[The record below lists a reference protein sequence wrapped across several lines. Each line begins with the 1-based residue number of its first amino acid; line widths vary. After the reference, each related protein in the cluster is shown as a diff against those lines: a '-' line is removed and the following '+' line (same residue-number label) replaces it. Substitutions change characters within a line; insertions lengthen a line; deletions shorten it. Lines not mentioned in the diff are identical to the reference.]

1 MGCIRCYDD
10 GSAGPKRMVTGFHKL
25 RVLLAGAIVALAGAL
40 PVSAGTG
47 PGHLGLPVA
56 TAYGNQYQNNEMS
69 AMCVDCHT
77 GNPSA
82 RTAEKAGPPL
92 VNDPAFQGTHFT
104 YRAGKSTNNVYNV
117 DVAWE
122 KLDRWGT
129 DNTNLNYSYGFSKYG
144 SLGAGVSVTGVAGEM
159 ICESCHNIVVNVP
172 GSTPIPEGKGNKK
185 LLAWDAEET
194 TTGILCEG
202 CHGLSLGFDPSKF
215 QHHTGDVNS
224 TTGAV
229 LSTSSTRSVPLAGSG
244 VTYPAV
250 DAVSCRSCHVAHDG
264 IKAAGARALK
274 RGYSKAP
281 STSGGPVLGAS
292 TTGLDRQYDI
302 DSSVPPVS
310 KLVTDSS
317 PLCDS
322 CHKLND

>member
-1 MGCIRCYDD
+1 
-10 GSAGPKRMVTGFHKL
+10 MVTGFKKVRL
-25 RVLLAGAIVALAGAL
+25 LLAGVIIALGGAL
-40 PVSAGTG
+40 PVTAGTG
-47 PGHLGLPVA
+47 PGHLGLPAA

-82 RTAEKAGPPL
+82 RTAEKVGPPL
-92 VNDPAFQGTHFT
+92 VNDPAFPGTHFT
-104 YRAGKSTNNVYNV
+104 YRAGKPTNNVS
-117 DVAWE
+117 WE

-129 DNTNLNYSYGFSKYG
+129 DTTNPNYSYGFSKYG
-144 SLGAGVSVTGVAGEM
+144 SLGTGTSVTGVAGEM
-159 ICESCHNIVVNVP
+159 ICESCHNIVLNVP
-172 GSTPIPEGKGNKK
+172 GSTPIPQGKGNKK

-202 CHGLSLGFDPSKF
+202 CHGPSAGFDPAKF
-215 QHHTGDVNS
+215 QHRTGDVKS

-229 LSTSSTRSVPLAGSG
+229 LSTDPETSFTRSAPLTGSG

-264 IKAAGARALK
+264 IKAAGARVLK

-302 DSSVPPVS
+302 DSSVPPAS
-310 KLVTDSS
+310 KLVTDST

-322 CHKLND
+322 CHKMND